1 MVGPLVRVRGRVRGR
16 ARGRA
21 SCFTVHIPNP
31 NPNPN
36 QVMAGNPAVLQCG
49 PGLEVLGA
57 SEVKIFATLRSLGA
71 RIPAGAQKA
80 VVFALVGAVLFPVPG
95 YP

>member
-1 MVGPLVRVRGRVRGR
+1 MMSEAEALE
-16 ARGRA
+16 
-21 SCFTVHIPNP
+21 
-31 NPNPN
+31 
-36 QVMAGNPAVLQCG
+36 VMAGNPAVLQCG

-57 SEVKIFATLRSLGA
+57 NEVKIFATLRSLGA
-71 RIPAGAQKA
+71 RIPPGAQQA

>member
-1 MVGPLVRVRGRVRGR
+1 MGGD
-16 ARGRA
+16 
-21 SCFTVHIPNP
+21 PNP
-31 NPNPN
+31 DPN

-57 SEVKIFATLRSLGA
+57 SEVKIFATLRSLET
-71 RIPAGAQKA
+71 RIPPGAQKA